1 MKLQLVFATNNEHKL
16 QEAKVILQDKVEIL
30 SLRDINCS
38 EDIAETANT
47 LEGNALIKAK
57 YIFENYHINC
67 FSDDTGLEIE
77 ALNNEPGVYSAR
89 YAGIDKNSEANMQK
103 VLDKLKNTTN
113 RKAQF
118 RTAIALFF
126 EGREYTFEGKVKGII
141 LNKKHG
147 HLGFGYDPIF
157 QPLGYTQ
164 SFAEMPMNIKNKI
177 SHRGFALQKLSDFIN
192 TTILK

>member
-192 TTILK
+192 TTF